1 MFFLVAAIP
10 TNPSLL
16 RGGPERG
23 LFHILNTYCF
33 EARFLNQ
40 TKRVILFYERKV
52 DMTQTAYAQEIV
64 LVILILLYSTVLAKS
79 VPAKYHLYLNI
90 SITAVAILL
99 GLSFGLNLE
108 QMGLAFNKIL
118 PGIFIALVA
127 VIIIII
133 STSIVATIPLLRRFF
148 LGDNLA
154 QASGK
159 LITYEAT
166 IRVPFGTALIEEVLF
181 RGVLLG
187 LLLQQNSLIVAIII
201 SAVIFGLWHIFPTIA
216 MLEDNKI
223 LARANKDL
231 KKRKYGSIVG
241 IVLITASAGL
251 VFAWLR
257 IIANSIVAPW
267 LVHWS
272 INSSGMLGV
281 AIARKLESKKS

>member
-1 MFFLVAAIP
+1 M
-10 TNPSLL
+10 
-16 RGGPERG
+16 
-23 LFHILNTYCF
+23 
-33 EARFLNQ
+33 
-40 TKRVILFYERKV
+40 
-52 DMTQTAYAQEIV
+52 
-64 LVILILLYSTVLAKS
+64 
-79 VPAKYHLYLNI
+79 
-90 SITAVAILL
+90 
-99 GLSFGLNLE
+99 
-108 QMGLAFNKIL
+108 
-118 PGIFIALVA
+118 
-127 VIIIII
+127 
-133 STSIVATIPLLRRFF
+133 
-148 LGDNLA
+148 GDNLA